1 MTESNEL
8 LIAQPTVE
16 ILMGWESGSGRKKI
30 VSKSLKDF
38 AGENFT
44 VKKSCQVV
52 PRIGQS
58 KTVFYS
64 YNDFVVILKWQISL
78 GNKKALDFNMC
89 MNLPIDA
96 DILLKSKTFQVSTKE
111 KRAKQGYLY
120 LLDSGTVL
128 KLGYTANV
136 EKRIRAIERWD
147 GELELIATIRGTI
160 NLEQAIHR
168 YLRATGEY
176 YGNEW
181 YPVSRKAEIL
191 NVLNL
196 ENLKRLKQVL

>member
-1 MTESNEL
+1 MTDKIVDVNSIMYGNYSVLIGVTESNEL

-52 PRIGQS
+52 PRIGQG

-64 YNDFVVILKWQISL
+64 YDDFLVILKWQISL
-78 GNKKALDFNMC
+78 GNKKALDFAMC

-96 DILLKSKTFQVSTKE
+96 DILLKSKTFQVLTKE
-111 KRAKQGYLY
+111 KRVKQGYLY

-136 EKRIRAIERWD
+136 EKRCD
-147 GELELIATIRGTI
+147 SLLLGTPR
-160 NLEQAIHR
+160 N
-168 YLRATGEY
+168 
-176 YGNEW
+176 
-181 YPVSRKAEIL
+181 
-191 NVLNL
+191 
-196 ENLKRLKQVL
+196 